1 MRQNLR
7 NLIAVGIAK
16 LFYPE
21 RALQEV
27 KVGIRQDEVRDGLE
41 QALPYGFAHL
51 PHEGAEALSVF
62 PGGDKGFGLVI
73 SVYDRRFRM
82 QLTHTGDVA
91 LYDHRGQYV
100 HLSDDGVLVKSDKLV
115 KVDAPKTEINGDITL
130 SGTVNLNGD
139 IKINGIKQKGD

>member
-7 NLIAVGIAK
+7 NLIAIGIAK
-16 LFYPE
+16 LFYPD

-27 KVGIRQDEVRDGLE
+27 KVRIRQDEVRDGLE

-73 SVYDRRFRM
+73 SVYDRRYRM
-82 QLTHTGDVA
+82 QLSAVGDVA

-100 HLSDDGVLVKSDKLV
+100 HLSDAGVILKSDKVV
-115 KVDAPKTEINGDITL
+115 KVDAPKTEI
-130 SGTVNLNGD
+130 SGTINLNGD
-139 IKINGIKQKGD
+139 VYINGVKQRGD